1 MIGRPPD
8 TPKIKTGGFIAAE
21 RVNAPKR
28 VNPRICAFLGIYP
41 EAGLTGSRSGFFFQ
55 GDILSHCA
63 RTQTKERLLMEGHIK
78 WYDEKKRFGFVT
90 TQENEDIFLHVSGI
104 KEYGH
109 FGLQRDDRVEFEI
122 KETAKGKQAV
132 NLRPVK

>member
-1 MIGRPPD
+1 MNALHLCQGFSASYRPLEELATPLAVCQENRVQSAGKWPMID
-8 TPKIKTGGFIAAE
+8 LFK
-21 RVNAPKR
+21 
-28 VNPRICAFLGIYP
+28 
-41 EAGLTGSRSGFFFQ
+41 
-55 GDILSHCA
+55 A

-122 KETAKGKQAV
+122 RETAKGKQAV
-132 NLRPVK
+132 NLRPAK

>member
-1 MIGRPPD
+1 MMVLCLIMFGDEDEVDRSSAGRAG
-8 TPKIKTGGFIAAE
+8 KNTGGFTTEGPVDAH
-21 RVNAPKR
+21 
-28 VNPRICAFLGIYP
+28 Y
-41 EAGLTGSRSGFFFQ
+41 GLIRGFVHASDYTLSR
-55 GDILSHCA
+55 CA
-63 RTQTKERLLMEGHIK
+63 RTPTKERLLMEGHIK

-122 KETAKGKQAV
+122 RETAQGKQAV
-132 NLRPVK
+132 NLRPAK

>member
-1 MIGRPPD
+1 VNQSDRSAAGHVEF
-8 TPKIKTGGFIAAE
+8 KTGGFTADGP
-21 RVNAPKR
+21 VNTPKWL
-28 VNPRICAFLGIYP
+28 IF
-41 EAGLTGSRSGFFFQ
+41 GFVHSSEN
-55 GDILSHCA
+55 ILSHCA

-122 KETAKGKQAV
+122 RETAKGKQAV
-132 NLRPVK
+132 NLRPAK

>member
-1 MIGRPPD
+1 MSGGFSQRDRPAAGRVGEE
-8 TPKIKTGGFIAAE
+8 TGGFTAE
-21 RVNAPKR
+21 RTVNAP
-28 VNPRICAFLGIYP
+28 N
-41 EAGLTGSRSGFFFQ
+41 GFVHSSVY
-55 GDILSHCA
+55 ILSHCA
-63 RTQTKERLLMEGHIK
+63 RTQIKERFLMEGHIK

-122 KETAKGKQAV
+122 KETAKGRQAV

>member
-1 MIGRPPD
+1 MAYDGINLNHARRQGSRPAAVRIGE
-8 TPKIKTGGFIAAE
+8 KTGEFTTDGLVSAQKGSI
-21 RVNAPKR
+21 RDVVHSSVN
-28 VNPRICAFLGIYP
+28 
-41 EAGLTGSRSGFFFQ
+41 
-55 GDILSHCA
+55 ILSDCA
-63 RTQTKERLLMEGHIK
+63 RTQTKERRLMEGHIK

-122 KETAKGKQAV
+122 RETAKGKQAV
-132 NLRPVK
+132 NLRPAK

>member
-1 MIGRPPD
+1 MGQNDRPTDGHIGE
-8 TPKIKTGGFIAAE
+8 TTGEFTAE
-21 RVNAPKR
+21 VLVNAPKGL
-28 VNPRICAFLGIYP
+28 ILGFVH
-41 EAGLTGSRSGFFFQ
+41 SSVS
-55 GDILSHCA
+55 ILRHCA

-132 NLRPVK
+132 NLRPAK

>member
-1 MIGRPPD
+1 MMVLSSIMLGGGDGGDGPAAGYIGE
-8 TPKIKTGGFIAAE
+8 KTGGFTADGP
-21 RVNAPKR
+21 VNTAKGS
-28 VNPRICAFLGIYP
+28 ILGFVHSS
-41 EAGLTGSRSGFFFQ
+41 AN
-55 GDILSHCA
+55 ILSHCA
-63 RTQTKERLLMEGHIK
+63 RTLTKERLLMEGHIK

-122 KETAKGKQAV
+122 RETAKGKQAV
-132 NLRPVK
+132 NLRPAK

>member
-1 MIGRPPD
+1 MVLSSFMLGGVDGGDKPAAGHIGE
-8 TPKIKTGGFIAAE
+8 KTGGFTAAGP
-21 RVNAPKR
+21 VNTMKGSILGFVHAS
-28 VNPRICAFLGIYP
+28 VN
-41 EAGLTGSRSGFFFQ
+41 
-55 GDILSHCA
+55 ILSHGA
-63 RTQTKERLLMEGHIK
+63 RTLTKERLLMEGHIK

-122 KETAKGKQAV
+122 RETAKGKQAV
-132 NLRPVK
+132 NLRPAK

>member
-1 MIGRPPD
+1 MD
-8 TPKIKTGGFIAAE
+8 PK
-21 RVNAPKR
+21 
-28 VNPRICAFLGIYP
+28 
-41 EAGLTGSRSGFFFQ
+41 
-55 GDILSHCA
+55 
-63 RTQTKERLLMEGHIK
+63 KERYLMEGHIK
-78 WYDEKKRFGFVT
+78 WYDEKKKFGFVT

-132 NLRPVK
+132 NLKPI